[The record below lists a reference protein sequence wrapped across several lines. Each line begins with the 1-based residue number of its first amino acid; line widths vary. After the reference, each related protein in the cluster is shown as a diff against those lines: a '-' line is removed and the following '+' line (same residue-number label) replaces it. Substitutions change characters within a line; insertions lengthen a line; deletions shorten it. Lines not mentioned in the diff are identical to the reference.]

1 MHMNTSRTIAHLT
14 DAHNTFR
21 YTVTGEITRLINA
34 TSKLGKSKLGT
45 F

>member
-1 MHMNTSRTIAHLT
+1 MNTSRAIAHLI

-34 TSKLGKSKLGT
+34 TRKLGKSKLEM